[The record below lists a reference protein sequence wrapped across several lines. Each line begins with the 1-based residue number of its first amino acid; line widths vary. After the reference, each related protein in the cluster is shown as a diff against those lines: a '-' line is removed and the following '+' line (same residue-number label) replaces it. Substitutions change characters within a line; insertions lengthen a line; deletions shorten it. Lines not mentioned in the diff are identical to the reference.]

1 MELPNVRK
9 THAMGEG
16 LLLPVVT
23 DNSYKKCLVNHTSK
37 SSEKFHLTDSTV
49 GRRISDISGDLC
61 D

>member
-1 MELPNVRK
+1 
-9 THAMGEG
+9 MGEG